1 MQQSQKSVLKRV
13 IIFILI
19 AGIIA
24 AGVFCYIKFK
34 PKGDIYVDL
43 SGSTYTLNW
52 ETAENAQSYQVYLD
66 NELIATTNDKENS
79 LDVTK
84 YLIDDGNYNFVI
96 KYTDIDQTEKELYT
110 YKYNYRA
117 YVANDFK
124 RKSFFMNGN
133 IYDYYIESPDEY
145 EIFVWYNILY
155 RNNNIRCYIATNE
168 INITNLN
175 ALTRQAI
182 YDYPEYDA
190 VSYAS
195 SYAKL
200 SGKIATL
207 TNFKYYLPKDFTLST
222 ATVTATDNYQL
233 YKYVQHHEQ
242 YTKET
247 NFNVEYERASDYG
260 ETRNLPIDQRER
272 EVLVY
277 NTEQLFMVV
286 QYGAKP
292 KFADEN
298 SVAAT
303 VYKNARQVLAEI
315 NSDSLTDYQKALNIY
330 RYLCMNVTY
339 DHVLLDY
346 MEAVN
351 DYTVTSFGMF
361 DVFYLEGVLYDL
373 DNQVAVCDGIAKS
386 FSLLCQMEGI
396 TATKI
401 NGEAGTGTSKGLHA
415 WNRIELDGEWY
426 LADCTWG
433 VASYAVQESLDY
445 KMYEAF
451 THSYFLVS
459 EDEISDTHTPT
470 YQVSNEQTT
479 SYDFYRNTTISTKA
493 SEIKT
498 SFNIRVG
505 SKNVSVS
512 TDDNGNISLSLYID
526 SDEDLAKLKLYMRFE
541 GRKAIDVKFDES
553 YLYSI
558 SPTLDAN
565 EITNYLKSYNYVD
578 GYTITGWMNYS
589 LNVFLIMGTSISINA

>member
-52 ETAENAQSYQVYLD
+52 KTAENAQSYQVYLD

-222 ATVTATDNYQL
+222 ATVTATDNLGL
-233 YKYVQHHEQ
+233 YNYATKHNQPI
-242 YTKET
+242 KET
-247 NFNVEYERASDYG
+247 VFNVDYERASDYS
-260 ETRNLPIDQRER
+260 EIRNLPIDQRER

-339 DHVLLDY
+339 DHVLLSY
-346 MEAVN
+346 MKAID
-351 DYTVTSFGMF
+351 DYTVNSFGMF

-433 VASYAVQESLDY
+433 VASYPQSIIPE
-445 KMYEAF
+445 YEAF
-451 THSYFLVS
+451 THAYFLVS
-459 EDEISDTHTPT
+459 EDEIGDTHTPT

-479 SYDFYRNTTISTKA
+479 SYDFYQNTIVSIKA
-493 SEIKT
+493 NDKKT
-498 SFNIRVG
+498 NYNITVND
-505 SKNVSVS
+505 KDFIVT
-512 TDDNGNISLSLYID
+512 TDDNGYITLDLYIEND
-526 SDEDLAKLKLYMRFE
+526 QDLAQLKLYMHYA
-541 GRKAIDVKFDES
+541 GRRGIDVKFAEDYIRE
-553 YLYSI
+553 I
-558 SPTLDAN
+558 SPNLDSKV
-565 EITNYLKSYNYVD
+565 ISNYLFENDPYVD
-578 GYTITGWMNYS
+578 SYFITGWMNYS